1 MAVIAPCME
10 IVKVLLDRGA
20 DPNLEDANGCTPLSM
35 IFFPIMFNERHRYRD
50 ESQIPRELLMWND
63 PTGLSGEKGRN
74 DMLVC
79 IGQRLLQGKG
89 RFSGESLLTF
99 SWGEICARPHARFGQ
114 EDATRKMAELV
125 CRERLASIAEI
136 LAR

>member
-1 MAVIAPCME
+1 MLEQYKNTSDSCHSYLSVGPDERFRRGMLHMAVIAPCME

-35 IFFPIMFNERHRYRD
+35 IFFPIMFHERHRYRD

-63 PTGLSGEKGRN
+63 PTGLAGEKGRN

-89 RFSGESLLTF
+89 
-99 SWGEICARPHARFGQ
+99 
-114 EDATRKMAELV
+114 ELSSKS
-125 CRERLASIAEI
+125 R
-136 LAR
+136 